1 MKFVIEAFENEL
13 SNALEVNK
21 LHKSIVATS
30 NGWSALYAALLA
42 IDISP
47 GDEIVTTPFTFQAT
61 TNAIIAAGGKPVFVD
76 INEDDH
82 LINTDKIEEAI
93 TEKTKAILPVHL
105 FGRPCRMEKILK
117 LAQSFGLYVI
127 EDAAQAFLSKYNG
140 KHLGTFGDFG
150 CFSFYCTKN
159 LSTFE
164 GGAIY
169 SRKFEEKEL
178 RSIISYGR
186 DELGNFETFGFNGR
200 MSPQAAL
207 VGYERLKL
215 HKRHIINGL
224 GEYNELNGFYPYV
237 TYQHPFMRKLGI
249 TGNCP
254 IAERV
259 ACQIK
264 KS

>member
-1 MKFVIEAFENEL
+1 MKFVIDKFENEL
-13 SNALEVNK
+13 
-21 LHKSIVATS
+21 ATAFEIDQS
-30 NGWSALYAALLA
+30 FASMIATANGWSSLYAALLA
-42 IDISP
+42 TGLSP
-47 GDEIVTTPFTFQAT
+47 GDEVITTPFTFQAT
-61 TNAIIAAGGKPVFVD
+61 TNAIIAAGGKPVFID

-82 LINTDKIEEAI
+82 LIDVTKIEDAI
-93 TEKTKAILPVHL
+93 TEKTRVILPVHL
-105 FGRPCRMEKILK
+105 FGRACKMDEILE
-117 LAQSFGLYVI
+117 LARFYHLYVV
-127 EDAAQAFLSKYNG
+127 EDAAQSFLAKYNG
-140 KHLGTFGDFG
+140 KFLGTFGDFG

-169 SRKFEEKEL
+169 SRKLEEKRL

-186 DELGNFETFGFNGR
+186 DENGDFKRFGFNGR
-200 MSPQAAL
+200 ISPQAAL

-215 HKRHIINGL
+215 HKQHIINGL
-224 GEYNELNGFYPYV
+224 GEYNESNGFYPYV
-237 TYQHPFMRKLGI
+237 TYQHPFMQKLGI
-249 TGNCP
+249 VGNCP